1 MGSRT
6 LLFRFALIATLI
18 LVFTP
23 GVSGWTL
30 QNWSVTPAV
39 SDLPP
44 GTPVTADYSIHFDS
58 WMEGSTF
65 NKDNSLIMN
74 TDLSNP
80 QWVVK
85 KIEPMDNQPPI
96 IEQVPVR
103 QAAQVRLDGWTLSY
117 SRKQFDLSV
126 QLTGKTPML
135 NQSQSISVVKLQE
148 LAPGAKPVAGSVI
161 NKGIQVFVPTPEPT
175 VVTSTPAI
183 DMTPEKI
190 IEVTM
195 VPKAQETLT
204 KKVTYSPGPD
214 PLLVAGLLAGLVCVM
229 TMLRRKT

>member
-39 SDLPP
+39 SELPP

-80 QWVVK
+80 QWVVGK
-85 KIEPMDNQPPI
+85 
-96 IEQVPVR
+96 
-103 QAAQVRLDGWTLSY
+103 AQHIVDRFFLMSKGHNIVDLQGY
-117 SRKQFDLSV
+117 RPHFNALSV
-126 QLTGKTPML
+126 EHDERDQRRRTNRSHKT
-135 NQSQSISVVKLQE
+135 
-148 LAPGAKPVAGSVI
+148 
-161 NKGIQVFVPTPEPT
+161 T
-175 VVTSTPAI
+175 
-183 DMTPEKI
+183 
-190 IEVTM
+190 
-195 VPKAQETLT
+195 
-204 KKVTYSPGPD
+204 
-214 PLLVAGLLAGLVCVM
+214 C
-229 TMLRRKT
+229 